1 MPSNI
6 KVLFKACPPKGLPS
20 TTEHMEIKHD
30 SIDLETY
37 QLEDGD
43 ILLRNLYLS
52 LDPYMRGR
60 MRDPSIK
67 SYVAPFEVGH
77 VLEGSGVAEVIKSKN
92 EQYKVGDLVTGF
104 IGWEQ
109 YTHISKSKKTNPMKI
124 LKDARENIDKIPLS
138 YYIDVLGG
146 PGLTAYGS
154 LKRIGHP
161 KAGETIFVTAASGAV
176 GQVVGQI
183 AKFQGLR
190 VVGSAGEDAKVDYL
204 INELHFDAAFNYKK
218 VDLDKKL
225 TETCPN
231 GIDIY
236 FDNVGGET
244 LDIVLMHL
252 NLYARVIACGMI
264 SQYNATEEYG
274 IKNLM
279 QIIAKRIRIE
289 GFIVFDY
296 FDLYDE
302 FFNTVRNWL
311 LEGKIVYKEDIT
323 EGIENAPDVLISVF
337 TGKNFGKAIVKIA
350 DL

>member
-6 KVLFKACPPKGLPS
+6 KVLFKTCSPKRLSSP
-20 TTEHMEIKHD
+20 TEHIEIKHD

-43 ILLRNLYLS
+43 ILIRNLYLS
-52 LDPYMRGR
+52 LDPYMR
-60 MRDPSIK
+60 DPSIE
-67 SYVAPFEVGH
+67 SFMESFEVGH
-77 VLEGSGVAEVIKSKN
+77 ILEGFGVAEVIKSKN
-92 EQYKVGDLVTGF
+92 EQYKIGNLVSGF
-104 IGWEQ
+104 TGWEQ
-109 YTHISKSKKTNPMKI
+109 YTYLSKSKKSAPMKI
-124 LKDARENIDKIPLS
+124 LKNARENVDKIPLS
-138 YYIDVLGG
+138 YYIGVLGAT
-146 PGLTAYGS
+146 GLSAYGS
-154 LKRIGHP
+154 LKKIGHP

-190 VVGSAGEDAKVDYL
+190 VVGSAGEDVKVDYL
-204 INELHFDAAFNYKK
+204 INELHFHAAFNYKK

-252 NLYARVIACGMI
+252 NLYARIIACGMI

-274 IKNLM
+274 IKHLT
-279 QIIAKRIRIE
+279 QIIPKRIRME
-289 GFIVFDY
+289 GFIVYDY
-296 FDLYDE
+296 IDLYDE
-302 FFNTVRNWL
+302 FVSTMRNWL
-311 LEGKIVYKEDIT
+311 LEGKLVYREDIT
-323 EGIENAPDVLISVF
+323 EGIENAPDGLIRVF
-337 TGKNFGKAIVKIA
+337 KGKNFGKAIIKIA